1 MAVKPL
7 PKTLK
12 RKIRATTLIVLI
24 TLVIFFVA
32 GEILTRFFKNEPP
45 PRVVA
50 SENQKLVYELNKNYK
65 DINSFG
71 MRDKEFDIDSIRGL
85 YKIAVIGDSHAYATS
100 VKNMAE
106 TFPSQ
111 LEKYLNQNIGQPIVK
126 VLNFGVPGYNTAQE
140 LEVFKTKALIFEPRM
155 VILQYCINDTHICNY
170 IQPEHKKLNSLIHKS
185 QFLVLLWKNILY
197 SSLGKV
203 LLLDWIGTK
212 FPDALLFQEGLVG
225 TLNGAATEV
234 PARRLHPARTRD
246 RVPEHYHYMLGEENW
261 RRHMQ
266 SFASLGKQQG
276 ILLLAT
282 GFIEEEK
289 KMAFLRAGF
298 DVYSFYEI
306 FKEKDI
312 REYGYDRDDTT
323 SHFNSQGCYM
333 IGKELAEYI
342 QKHYAIVKDQ

>member
-1 MAVKPL
+1 
-7 PKTLK
+7 
-12 RKIRATTLIVLI
+12 
-24 TLVIFFVA
+24 
-32 GEILTRFFKNEPP
+32 
-45 PRVVA
+45 
-50 SENQKLVYELNKNYK
+50 
-65 DINSFG
+65 

-225 TLNGAATEV
+225 TLNGADTEV
-234 PARRLHPARTRD
+234 PVRRHHPARTRD

-261 RRHMQ
+261 KVLPVWANNRAFYCWQRDLLKRRRKWLFSEPALMFIP
-266 SFASLGKQQG
+266 SMKFLKKKIYESMVMILTIQQA
-276 ILLLAT
+276 ILTLK
-282 GFIEEEK
+282 GVI
-289 KMAFLRAGF
+289 
-298 DVYSFYEI
+298 
-306 FKEKDI
+306 
-312 REYGYDRDDTT
+312 
-323 SHFNSQGCYM
+323 
-333 IGKELAEYI
+333 
-342 QKHYAIVKDQ
+342 